1 MKITN
6 NQGSQRGAEVIKK
19 ERGKARKKVIIKERK
34 NKESKKQERK
44 QRKQANVHNIA
55 KNTNSSRVKRK
66 RIGKTFS
73 GKRKSI
79 RQAVKLGGSS
89 KWIRLRECVR

>member
-1 MKITN
+1 MKAFRRERD
-6 NQGSQRGAEVIKK
+6 GIKK
-19 ERGKARKKVIIKERK
+19 GKSRKQKEKKKRRQ
-34 NKESKKQERK
+34 EVSKKST
-44 QRKQANVHNIA
+44 ANI
-55 KNTNSSRVKRK
+55 NSSRVKRK

-79 RQAVKLGGSS
+79 RQAVKLGGRS